1 MSYQVLA
8 RKYRPQQFDGVVG
21 QQGVTQTLRN
31 AIEGG
36 RLAQAYIFAG
46 PRGVGKTTTARIL
59 AKALNCVS
67 GPTVEP
73 CGQCDACREI
83 AEGRDIDVVEIDG
96 ATNTRLEET
105 KAVIIDGLPTRPV
118 RDRFKIFIID
128 EVHQL
133 STHSF
138 NALLKSIEE
147 PPPHVVFMMATTEL
161 HKIPDTIR
169 SRSQEFEFR
178 TIRTRAIIEQLRAI
192 AETEGIAA
200 EPAALALVARAAEG
214 SMRDAESSLDQVI
227 AFAGRTVTAADV
239 STVLGLVG
247 RDFLLDIVETVAEE
261 NAARVFDLAAKAVES
276 GQDLRLLCR
285 ELARVVRDMMVV
297 TIDPARIDDPEFAPE
312 GDVPR
317 LQAAAARFSRED
329 LLRAFDVIARAEYE
343 VRTSAQPRYHLE
355 MALLRWIHLRKLQ
368 PLAEIIEAL
377 GRPGAPAPSGTRAG
391 LTAAREAAAGPI
403 PQAPRATPAAPA
415 PRIPPVVA
423 SVASDASVGSVAS
436 EPPPQASAVASASP
450 ASIKEA
456 FVEQV
461 RQKKKLLHGTL
472 LAQAKRIEVEDGLIR
487 LYFGPSQRVLRKQVE
502 ESRPVLEQIAA
513 SVTGQ
518 PTKVQAVEIEEA
530 AGPASD
536 GVPAAGAVSAA
547 DAAQKRLREQA
558 LADNAVQ
565 AMLDVFPAEIR
576 DVEEIDR

>member
-1 MSYQVLA
+1 
-8 RKYRPQQFDGVVG
+8 
-21 QQGVTQTLRN
+21 
-31 AIEGG
+31 
-36 RLAQAYIFAG
+36 
-46 PRGVGKTTTARIL
+46 
-59 AKALNCVS
+59 
-67 GPTVEP
+67 
-73 CGQCDACREI
+73 
-83 AEGRDIDVVEIDG
+83 
-96 ATNTRLEET
+96 
-105 KAVIIDGLPTRPV
+105 V
-118 RDRFKIFIID
+118 RDRYKIFIID

-133 STHSF
+133 SNSSF

-192 AETEGIAA
+192 AEAEGLTVD
-200 EPAALALVARAAEG
+200 PAALALVARAAEG

-239 STVLGLVG
+239 SSVLGLVG

-261 NAARVFDLAAKAVES
+261 DAARVFDLAAKAVES

-377 GRPGAPAPSGTRAG
+377 GRPGAPGPSGTRAG
-391 LTAAREAAAGPI
+391 LTASRETATGPT
-403 PQAPRATPAAPA
+403 PPGPRATPAAAA
-415 PRIPPVVA
+415 PKRPPGGA
-423 SVASDASVGSVAS
+423 SVAAVAS
-436 EPPPQASAVASASP
+436 APPPPAPPQALAVESASP
-450 ASIKEA
+450 ASIRDA

-461 RQKKKLLHGTL
+461 RQKKRLLHGTL
-472 LAQAKRIEVEDGLIR
+472 LAQAKRIEVEAGLIR
-487 LYFGPSQRVLRKQVE
+487 LCFGPSQRVLRKQVD
-502 ESRPVLEQIAA
+502 ESRAVLEQIAA

-518 PTKVQAVEIEEA
+518 PTRVQAVEIEEA
-530 AGPASD
+530 AAPAPD
-536 GVPAAGAVSAA
+536 AVPAADAVSAA

-576 DVEEIDR
+576 DVEEIP